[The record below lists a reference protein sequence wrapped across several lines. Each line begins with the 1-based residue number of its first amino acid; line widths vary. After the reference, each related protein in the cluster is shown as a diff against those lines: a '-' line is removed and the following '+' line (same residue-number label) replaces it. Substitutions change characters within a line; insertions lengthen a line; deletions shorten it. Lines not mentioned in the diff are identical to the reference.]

1 MAKKAEVSVL
11 DVLYT
16 NEARHQDMLDIMK
29 HLQSYLGKDFT
40 NTVPSGGDLLTC
52 ERQRCAKLHKMDSD
66 TREERLELLEPVIED
81 WHALMCLFEVKP
93 C

>member
-52 ERQRCAKLHKMDSD
+52 ERQRCAKL
-66 TREERLELLEPVIED
+66 RLSVNEGGGELYYCK
-81 WHALMCLFEVKP
+81 WCSAG
-93 C
+93 